1 MNLIQSFLN
10 FVLNFTQIYRQKQ
23 FIKSAQEIGTHFWK
37 TSFVTSYAEPSRLHV
52 PLKNFCKMKLMIQ
65 LDVKIYRFF
74 TAQYLICE
82 FWSLFDFRARHLT
95 LNLSHEL
102 PSEIALVSYNFVI
115 CNSNCKNN
123 AFEFEE
129 TKYWLDIENHVSL
142 RRICKALES
151 AQSLDICVLDKIPD
165 SLRKL

>member
-1 MNLIQSFLN
+1 MKFIIAIQVQKEMNLIQSFSN

-74 TAQYLICE
+74 TTKYLICE
-82 FWSLFDFRARHLT
+82 FWSLFDFRARHLM
-95 LNLSHEL
+95 LGD
-102 PSEIALVSYNFVI
+102 ISYNIVI
-115 CNSNCKNN
+115 CNSKCKSND
-123 AFEFEE
+123 FGFEE
-129 TKYWLDIENHVSL
+129 TKYWLDIESYVSL
-142 RRICKALES
+142 RRICK
-151 AQSLDICVLDKIPD
+151 V
-165 SLRKL
+165 

>member
-1 MNLIQSFLN
+1 MKLIQSFSN
-10 FVLNFTQIYRQKQ
+10 FVFNFTKIYRQKQ

-82 FWSLFDFRARHLT
+82 FWSLFDFRARHLMPC
-95 LNLSHEL
+95 EV
-102 PSEIALVSYNFVI
+102 PSWTTLVSYNIAI
-115 CNSNCKNN
+115 CNSNCKGN
-123 AFEFEE
+123 AFEFKGI
-129 TKYWLDIENHVSL
+129 KYWLDIENCVSL
-142 RRICKALES
+142 RRICK
-151 AQSLDICVLDKIPD
+151 V
-165 SLRKL
+165 